1 MDIPG
6 LGAVEQDE
14 GTGWWLSGE
23 RPIAMLGGARC
34 CIVVEGYDEDDS
46 KQDFHRAI
54 ANFLAADE
62 AVLKAASSAVFA
74 YYKDMLAYTSSPGD
88 EAYVP
93 IASPDDVWS
102 HVQFGYEPIVS
113 RYHHGDKRVYISLE
127 CNCDWEPEHGL
138 QIVFRD
144 GNRVCKVGPYDGHL
158 TNGDTSG
165 DGSADE
171 VIYRHL

>member
-74 YYKDMLAYTSSPGD
+74 YYKDMLAYTSPGD